1 MKTKEKNLLYYIDR
15 QLYNHSQ
22 QLKKFEE
29 ILNKKNKKEKKYLKN
44 QY

>member
-15 QLYNHSQ
+15 QLYNHNQ

-29 ILNKKNKKEKKYLKN
+29 MLNKKNKKEKKC
-44 QY
+44 